1 MDLPEFLQNAS
12 VDELHGEML
21 NSMPDDIDKSQGQHP
36 YNYTRP
42 TAMIVS
48 EMCQQ
53 TLPQAIKLIWPMTA
67 YGVWLDY
74 HAQVRNTPRRPATA
88 ASGELQLTVKAGTVV
103 PAGSQF
109 STASTDSQPSVVFQ
123 TTGEASSGTD
133 GTISVPVECTQT
145 GPGGNVI
152 AQTVIFKVSQM
163 DGVTAVTNLE
173 PITGGTDQEDDESL
187 RARLV
192 EIDQSRSISYV
203 GSVADYRRWTLEVPG
218 VGGVTVIPASD
229 DSGLVTIVVTD
240 GNGEPAN
247 ETLCTA
253 VYNHIMSPDDP
264 GARLT
269 APNARL
275 RVVAPSTLTLSISAT
290 VELEAGYTIEAVKS
304 AFITA
309 VQQYL
314 GTARA
319 DGEVKRSKISDLLG
333 GISGVYDHG
342 EVTLDKGGS
351 NIKITQTQLPQVSED
366 SVTLT
371 EGAVT

>member
-74 HAQVRNTPRRPATA
+74 HAQVRNTSRRPATA
-88 ASGELQLTVKAGTVV
+88 ASGELQLTVKTGTVV

-123 TTGEASSGTD
+123 TTAEASSGTD

-240 GNGEPAN
+240 GNGEPDT
-247 ETLCTA
+247 ETLCA
-253 VYNHIMSPDDP
+253 ALYNHLMSPDDP
-264 GARLT
+264 EARLT

-342 EVTLDKGGS
+342 EVTLDKGVS

>member
-74 HAQVRNTPRRPATA
+74 HAQVRNTSRRPATA

-123 TTGEASSGTD
+123 TTAEASSGTD
-133 GTISVPVECTQT
+133 STISVPVECTQT